1 MNRTVFAATAA
12 LLAIAVPTAATA
24 TAATKRKPA
33 PKPVKKVRTITLT
46 YSNPCGVTLNSS
58 AAYGPGASNCTTPY
72 QISTTKTEKYMSVTI
87 NDKSGQAVPVT
98 FVEDASSGQVAWE
111 IICGKGTNLAVSP
124 NDTYDLNPVVAVG
137 NTCPVPPTQGT
148 IVVKLSNLP

>member
-33 PKPVKKVRTITLT
+33 PRPVKHVRTITLK
-46 YSNPCGVTLNSS
+46 YSNPCGATLQSS
-58 AAYGPGASNCTTPY
+58 AVYGPGFTNCTTPY
-72 QISTTKTEKYMSVTI
+72 QISTSKTEKYMSVTVT
-87 NDKSGQAVPVT
+87 DATGQKVPVT
-98 FVEDASSGQVAWE
+98 FIEDASSGSVAWE
-111 IICGKGTNLAVSP
+111 VICGKGTNLAVSP
-124 NDTYDLNPVVAVG
+124 NDTYDLNPVLAIG
-137 NTCPVPPTQGT
+137 DTCPVPPTQGT